1 MSADAGE
8 APQLNPALEGPGTST
23 STDNTVFP
31 APEDNGV
38 RAVIVRLLPSG
49 AQERKLRRLADAASR
64 LWNELSYER
73 RQEYFEAR
81 RRGMSQWAS
90 LKHVDLRGTRKKHVP
105 KYTELL
111 GAAAWEVERKNSEAW
126 SAFRK
131 TLVAK
136 FEGRLPPWIHPSPP
150 GYRKDRAAGR
160 RKLWIPVRHEMYTV
174 DPEAHVIYIPR
185 YNLHLRFAGE
195 IVWYGKQERME
206 IWYDDARHAWYA
218 SIAVQVGAETTR
230 NGTRPV
236 HIMQGKRRSIE
247 VARPKG
253 DEVAGIDLGVNIIA
267 SVVVS
272 DGAWLLYRGARLKED
287 YFYFEGRIARLESE
301 AAHAKA
307 GGDEVKYYKLW
318 AEVRRLKRKWTA
330 RRLHLYR
337 NLASH
342 LIHELWE
349 RGVSTVYVGYPHE
362 IAQERGN
369 KYSVNIW
376 AYRELVERIEAKA
389 REYGISVYEVFER
402 GTSSHCAYHGAKVS
416 RNPRGVVTCPVGDH
430 RLHSDLNGAL
440 NMLRRGSGVLVQG
453 KGNLKP
459 LSFIV
464 DHNGVVPTPT
474 NQDRNSIAPTK
485 GSNAQNPGIH
495 PT

>member
-1 MSADAGE
+1 
-8 APQLNPALEGPGTST
+8 
-23 STDNTVFP
+23 
-31 APEDNGV
+31 
-38 RAVIVRLLPSG
+38 
-49 AQERKLRRLADAASR
+49 DAASR

-105 KYTELL
+105 KY
-111 GAAAWEVERKNSEAW
+111 AEV
-126 SAFRK
+126 
-131 TLVAK
+131 L
-136 FEGRLPPWIHPSPP
+136 
-150 GYRKDRAAGR
+150 
-160 RKLWIPVRHEMYTV
+160 
-174 DPEAHVIYIPR
+174 
-185 YNLHLRFAGE
+185 
-195 IVWYGKQERME
+195 
-206 IWYDDARHAWYA
+206 
-218 SIAVQVGAETTR
+218 
-230 NGTRPV
+230 
-236 HIMQGKRRSIE
+236 
-247 VARPKG
+247 
-253 DEVAGIDLGVNIIA
+253 
-267 SVVVS
+267 
-272 DGAWLLYRGARLKED
+272 
-287 YFYFEGRIARLESE
+287 FYFEGRIARLESE

-349 RGVSTVYVGYPHE
+349 RGVSTIYVGYPHE

-485 GSNAQNPGIH
+485 GDARHISNLVKSWERGYIELGPAVPTLLVGLSLASVVVAFAISAAIAWYLSMILPKIGRTVPDVMKGNRPVAHPGGPAIFAGMAVGLAVLWMATYDVRILAMLAVISITFAVGIVDDLKVL
-495 PT
+495 PGPVKVLGTIVAALTILLMGA

>member
-1 MSADAGE
+1 M
-8 APQLNPALEGPGTST
+8 
-23 STDNTVFP
+23 
-31 APEDNGV
+31 
-38 RAVIVRLLPSG
+38 
-49 AQERKLRRLADAASR
+49 DAASK

-105 KYTELL
+105 KY
-111 GAAAWEVERKNSEAW
+111 AEV
-126 SAFRK
+126 
-131 TLVAK
+131 L
-136 FEGRLPPWIHPSPP
+136 
-150 GYRKDRAAGR
+150 
-160 RKLWIPVRHEMYTV
+160 
-174 DPEAHVIYIPR
+174 
-185 YNLHLRFAGE
+185 
-195 IVWYGKQERME
+195 
-206 IWYDDARHAWYA
+206 
-218 SIAVQVGAETTR
+218 
-230 NGTRPV
+230 
-236 HIMQGKRRSIE
+236 
-247 VARPKG
+247 
-253 DEVAGIDLGVNIIA
+253 
-267 SVVVS
+267 
-272 DGAWLLYRGARLKED
+272 
-287 YFYFEGRIARLESE
+287 FYFEGRIARLESE

-349 RGVSTVYVGYPHE
+349 RGVSTVYVGYPYD

-376 AYRELVERIEAKA
+376 AYRELVGAIEAKA
-389 REYGISVYEVFER
+389 REYGIAVYEVFER
-402 GTSSHCAYHGAKVS
+402 GTSSQCAYHEVAVK
-416 RNPRGVVTCPVGDH
+416 RYPRGAITCPAGGH

-440 NMLRRGSGVLVQG
+440 DILRRGSGVLIN
-453 KGNLKP
+453 GNLKP

-464 DHNGVVPTPT
+464 DHNGVVPT
-474 NQDRNSIAPTK
+474 NSIASTK
-485 GSNAQNPGIH
+485 GGNAQNPGTY